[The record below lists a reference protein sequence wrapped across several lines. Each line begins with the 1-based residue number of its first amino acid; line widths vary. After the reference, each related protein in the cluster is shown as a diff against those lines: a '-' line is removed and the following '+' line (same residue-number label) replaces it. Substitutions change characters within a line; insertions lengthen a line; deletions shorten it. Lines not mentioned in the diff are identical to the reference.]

1 MEEES
6 FIDAFGDVPTDLA
19 GDYSQLY
26 IFRAED
32 FGAWY
37 RRVRDAHEREVD
49 ALRDSMAEPDWD
61 DQAALDH
68 LTDAQ
73 LADHGLCR
81 IGSAAM
87 WDELRDIKDREL
99 SEEHGLVRLPVDAD
113 GVPIRVGDKVTEH
126 EDGHTFKVDGFMDW
140 DGEWWVFMRD
150 GIQAPASRCTHYHA
164 PTVEDVLRE
173 FTDEVWN
180 RCCEGATASDS
191 GIDELV
197 AECAAKLRLAGGE

>member
-1 MEEES
+1 MQFTDEQQR
-6 FIDAFGDVPTDLA
+6 FIDEHYQLLPT
-19 GDYSQLY
+19 
-26 IFRAED
+26 
-32 FGAWY
+32 
-37 RRVRDAHEREVD
+37 
-49 ALRDSMAEPDWD
+49 
-61 DQAALDH
+61 
-68 LTDAQ
+68 
-73 LADHGLCR
+73 
-81 IGSAAM
+81 
-87 WDELRDIKDREL
+87 
-99 SEEHGLVRLPVDAD
+99 DAD

-150 GIQAPASRCTHYHA
+150 GIQAPASRCTHYHD

-197 AECAAKLRLAGGE
+197 AECAAKLRLAGENA